1 MLTSSAAIAAFGLAL
16 LLGSLAGAAIPV
28 ALPLATLV
36 LAGILYL
43 SQSVS
48 TYLKLLIGLVSAVH
62 VVMAAATAVAAYR
75 LLPVDFFSE
84 APSMAMPIAATVFA
98 GLLLAISRI
107 PVMREIT
114 HLTDPYFRSRDM
126 GTLRIWPF
134 GHIRAQERWI
144 GLGLVTV
151 VILLQFALVA
161 ISVRF
166 NYWNRDWF
174 DAIQAKNA
182 DEFWRLLLT
191 VWVFWVIVYV
201 VVAIYQYVLQASL
214 EIRWRAWLTDY
225 YTTRWLGGA
234 NHYRMSVVGGG
245 EADNPDQRIQEDV
258 RKFTQTT
265 LLFTLRILSRVST
278 LVSFSVILWG
288 ISSDFTFPGT
298 NVVVP
303 GLLFWIALVYAVVAT
318 VLTHLIGRPLIRLN
332 FQQERYEADFRFGLA
347 RLREYGEQVALLDG
361 EDEERRRLG
370 TKFGRVIDNY
380 YQLIAVTKRL
390 IAFTSFYETSNSV
403 VPYVIAAPFYFAGR
417 ITLGVMSQVA
427 SAFGQVE
434 SALSFFVTF
443 YQSLADYKAVIDR
456 LTSFEAAIA
465 RGQAAEARKEYE
477 TVPGPGADLALRD
490 LDLELPD
497 GRPIVTAPDLALKAG
512 AATLVAGPSG
522 SGKSTLFRTIAG
534 IWPFGRGRISIPQ
547 GASMMLLPQRPYI
560 PQGTLKEAVFYPQ
573 AEAIYSDAEIVEA
586 LTAARLGHLIPR
598 LNQDESWAQ
607 ILSIG
612 EQQRVA
618 IARALLAKPDWL
630 FLDEATAALDEPT
643 EAAIYALLKER
654 LPDTTIVSIGHRSTL
669 AAFHDRRVEMR
680 PAAEGVFTPTEVQAV
695 PAE

>member
-1 MLTSSAAIAAFGLAL
+1 
-16 LLGSLAGAAIPV
+16 
-28 ALPLATLV
+28 
-36 LAGILYL
+36 
-43 SQSVS
+43 
-48 TYLKLLIGLVSAVH
+48 
-62 VVMAAATAVAAYR
+62 
-75 LLPVDFFSE
+75 
-84 APSMAMPIAATVFA
+84 
-98 GLLLAISRI
+98 
-107 PVMREIT
+107 
-114 HLTDPYFRSRDM
+114 
-126 GTLRIWPF
+126 
-134 GHIRAQERWI
+134 
-144 GLGLVTV
+144 
-151 VILLQFALVA
+151 
-161 ISVRF
+161 
-166 NYWNRDWF
+166 
-174 DAIQAKNA
+174 
-182 DEFWRLLLT
+182 
-191 VWVFWVIVYV
+191 
-201 VVAIYQYVLQASL
+201 VAIYQYVLQASL

-225 YTTRWLGGA
+225 YTSRWLGRA
-234 NHYRMSVVGGG
+234 NHYRMSIVGGG
-245 EADNPDQRIQEDV
+245 ETDNPDQRIQEDV

-265 LLFTLRILSRVST
+265 LMFTLRILSRVST

-298 NVVVP
+298 DVVIP

-318 VLTHLIGRPLIRLN
+318 VATHLIGRPLIRLN
-332 FQQERYEADFRFGLA
+332 FLQERYEADFRFGLA

-434 SALSFFVTF
+434 NALSFFVTF
-443 YQSLADYKAVIDR
+443 YQSLADYKAVVDR
-456 LTSFEAAIA
+456 LTSFESAIA

-477 TVPGPGADLALRD
+477 TLPGSGADVAVQNLH
-490 LDLELPD
+490 LELPD
-497 GRPIVTAPDLALKAG
+497 GRAIVSAPDLALKAG
-512 AATLVAGPSG
+512 ASTLVAGPSG

-534 IWPFGRGRISIPQ
+534 IWPFGKGRISIPA

-573 AEAIYSDAEIVEA
+573 AEAIYSDAEIVDA
-586 LTAARLGHLIPR
+586 LKAARLEHLLPR
-598 LNQDESWAQ
+598 LDEEDSWAQ

-618 IARALLAKPDWL
+618 VARALLAKPQWL

-643 EAAIYALLKER
+643 EAAIYGIIKER
-654 LPDTTIVSIGHRSTL
+654 LPNTTVVSIGHRSTL

-680 PAAEGVFTPTEVQAV
+680 PAGEGVFTPTAV
-695 PAE
+695 PAAAPAK